1 MGEDYK
7 IKYQFGFDNES
18 INIKDLSLNYWESRN
33 FKCRMNNNKLTG
45 KRGNIFGNLFSF
57 DMTKLICDL
66 NVEFL
71 DDKKVIVEFI
81 VHGKFQDITE
91 VNLAD
96 FKLEM
101 LLFPKIIQNIPP
113 PDFLLDFVKYR
124 KTSNL
129 KWTFTLMTKG
139 RKLSDDFEKK
149 LELLSD
155 GNEFPSVDVMR

>member
-7 IKYQFGFDNES
+7 LKYEFEFDNES
-18 INIKDLSLNYWESRN
+18 INIKDISLNYWESRY
-33 FKCRMNNNKLTG
+33 FKCRINNNKLTG
-45 KRGNIFGNLFSF
+45 KRGNIMGNLFSF
-57 DMTKLICDL
+57 NMTKLMCDL

-71 DDKKVIVEFI
+71 NDKKVIVELI

-101 LLFPKIIQNIPP
+101 LLYPKTIQNIPP
-113 PDFLLDFVKYR
+113 PDFLSDFVKYR
-124 KTSNL
+124 KTANL
-129 KWTFTLMTKG
+129 KWTFSLMTKG
-139 RKLSDDFEKK
+139 RKLSDDFETK

-155 GNEFPSVDVMR
+155 GNEIPSVDVIR